1 MVFLLMFNM
10 LGILLSFLATIY
22 FGIVRHE
29 SYLMA
34 IMLIMTIYNIIL
46 LVKNMK
52 NAIER
57 SKEKDMRTL

>member
-10 LGILLSFLATIY
+10 LGILLSLLATIY

-29 SYLMA
+29 SHLMA
-34 IMLIMTIYNIIL
+34 IMLFMTIYNIIL